1 MATTYLTVTR
11 WSIRIYKIL
20 FLKHCQAFPLLK
32 GQFLLIVCRK
42 CLNYM
47 LIYKTEF
54 SSKTTK
60 YNLVHCKKIDA
71 MILMLI
77 TKLFFYSQATYL
89 SYRKIQLLH
98 SR

>member
-1 MATTYLTVTR
+1 
-11 WSIRIYKIL
+11 
-20 FLKHCQAFPLLK
+20 
-32 GQFLLIVCRK
+32 
-42 CLNYM
+42 M